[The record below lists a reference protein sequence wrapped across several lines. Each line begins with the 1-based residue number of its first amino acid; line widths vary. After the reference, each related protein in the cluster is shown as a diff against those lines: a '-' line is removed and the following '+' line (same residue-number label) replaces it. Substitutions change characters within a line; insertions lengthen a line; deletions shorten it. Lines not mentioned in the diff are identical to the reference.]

1 MKKLKASLLSFMSFA
16 IAFMCFATPISAQED
31 KGTDN
36 PILPPVTEN
45 GGIQTRES
53 DWPDYNYGNWKDIAA
68 HPEKHTKVVKCI
80 AGVADD
86 LGINV
91 TVSVI
96 LKQIAKGVAAKV
108 FGITAV
114 LQFTKCLLFG

>member
-1 MKKLKASLLSFMSFA
+1 MKKLKMSLLSFMSFA
-16 IAFMCFATPISAQED
+16 IAFMCFATPISANEGNDTD
-31 KGTDN
+31 KPT
-36 PILPPVTEN
+36 LPPTTDRS
-45 GGIQTRES
+45 GIQTRES
-53 DWPDYNYGNWKDIAA
+53 DWPDYNYGNWKDVAA
-68 HPEKHTKVVKCI
+68 HPEKHVKVVKCI

-86 LGINV
+86 LGIDV

-96 LKQIAKGVAAKV
+96 LKQIAKGVAAKA